1 MGIDLA
7 LKAEHAELG
16 ARFGS
21 FGDAEVVL
29 DYGIPVDEPL
39 PLDHPLA
46 LELSFQG
53 SIHVVGNDAAR
64 FLQALTSADV
74 EGLGHP
80 GAGVYGLVLTSE
92 SEIIDLV
99 RIVRTGDAEFLLVTD
114 APVTG
119 EVLEWLERFAAL
131 EDAEG
136 KLFPGVSIEDQ
147 TGRLAVLGLMGAG
160 GADILCELAG
170 EGASRLQSALSTGI
184 YLGHDIGG
192 LPMMIVADHE
202 VESTLSIYASRA
214 VATALWRT
222 LMGFLEVQAVGFDQY
237 VSIRRA
243 HGLWLDGVEEGRYR
257 TPDEAGLTHLLRP
270 GGAYVGAKCQ
280 GDGSL

>member
-1 MGIDLA
+1 MGQDLA

-29 DYGIPVDEPL
+29 DYGMPVDEPL

-53 SIHVVGNDAAR
+53 TLRVWGADAMR

-80 GAGVYGLVLTSE
+80 GAGAYGLVLTSE
-92 SEIIDLV
+92 SEIVDLV
-99 RIVRTGDAEFLLVTD
+99 RIVRTGDVEFLLVTD
-114 APVTG
+114 APVTD
-119 EVLEWLERFAAL
+119 EVLEWLGRFSTL

-136 KLFPGVSIEDQ
+136 RLFPDVSIEDQ
-147 TGRLAVLGLMGAG
+147 TGQLAALGLMGPG

-170 EGASRLQSALSTGI
+170 EGASGLQSALSTGV
-184 YLGHDIGG
+184 YLGQDIGG
-192 LPMMIVADHE
+192 LPMMVVTDFE

-243 HGLWLDGVEEGRYR
+243 CGLWLDGVEDGRYR
-257 TPDEAGLTHLLRP
+257 TPDEAGLAHLLRS
-270 GGAYVGAKCQ
+270 GGGYVG
-280 GDGSL
+280 SLSNRRA